1 MPVDD
6 PDWKAACAEIGE
18 LVLLHSA
25 LDSQLNHILIEVLGL
40 QSSAMLEPVVASLDM
55 NRKIEILK
63 RRAKHI
69 DQLNWRKATSDYLE
83 LLEVIAGV
91 RNTACHTPLVRNKDG
106 FEFAPA
112 AAGKLLKSIK
122 LDKIKG
128 TAKADRL
135 NLTEI
140 KKAIHWAEKALG
152 SGENL
157 IVNFKRLN
165 AEFARRHG
173 KPRQ

>member
-6 PDWKAACAEIGE
+6 PDWKDACADIGE

-25 LDSQLNHILIEVLGL
+25 LDNQLNHILIEVLGL
-40 QSSAMLEPVVASLDM
+40 QSSVMLEPVVASLDM

-69 DQLNWRKATSDYLE
+69 DQPNWRKHTNDHLE
-83 LLEVIAGV
+83 LLEGVARV
-91 RNTACHTPLVRNKDG
+91 RNAACHTPLVRNQNG
-106 FEFAPA
+106 FEFAPT

-122 LDKIKG
+122 VDKIKG
-128 TAKADRL
+128 IAKADRL
-135 NLTEI
+135 NLTEV

-152 SGENL
+152 DGENL
-157 IVNFKRLN
+157 IANFKKLN
-165 AEFARRHG
+165 AEFAKRHG
-173 KPRQ
+173 KSRQ